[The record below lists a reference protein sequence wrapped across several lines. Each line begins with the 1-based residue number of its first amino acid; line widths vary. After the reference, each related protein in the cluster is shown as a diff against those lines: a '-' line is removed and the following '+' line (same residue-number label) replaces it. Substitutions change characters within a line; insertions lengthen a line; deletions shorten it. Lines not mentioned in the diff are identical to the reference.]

1 MPRTTDAREKMVTSA
16 ALLIRRDGVAAT
28 GFRDVVAHSGAPRGS
43 IGHHFPGGKDE
54 LVRDAVLWAG
64 ATATRAIE
72 RAAQEGTT
80 ADALRT
86 IVAIYRRSLTDTDFT
101 AGCPIGMVAQE
112 GHTNPMLRAATKQVF
127 DDWRAVLRRSL
138 RRDGFSAARARRLA
152 DGAIAGIEGALMMA
166 RIDRSTAPLDHT
178 EQTLL
183 AALA

>member
-1 MPRTTDAREKMVTSA
+1 MVTSA
-16 ALLIRRDGVAAT
+16 ALLIREGGIAAT

-43 IGHHFPGGKDE
+43 IGYHFPGGKDE

-72 RAAQEGTT
+72 LAVEDGTT
-80 ADALRT
+80 ADAIRT
-86 IVAIYRRSLTDTDFT
+86 IVAIYRRSLTDTGFA

-112 GHTNPMLRAATKQVF
+112 GHTNPALRAATKQVF

-138 RRDGFSAARARRLA
+138 RRDGFTNLEARRLA

-166 RIDRSTAPLDHT
+166 RVDRSTAPLDHT

-183 AALA
+183 AAMR